1 MKIDRSTYLNI
12 KLGILYMRTLL
23 FQMSGYGFY
32 LGFYENSQ
40 VFKEEEGVLI
50 ATFMTRIFPKK
61 SDNELL

>member
-1 MKIDRSTYLNI
+1 
-12 KLGILYMRTLL
+12 MRILL

-32 LGFYENSQ
+32 LGYYENSQ
-40 VFKEEEGVLI
+40 VLKEEEGVLI